1 MSYIL
6 GLTGPTGAGKSIF
19 SKCAGEFGF
28 TVIDCDGV
36 AREAVG
42 KGMPALTRLCEV
54 FGDEILLKN
63 GELDR
68 RKLALI
74 AFSSPDKTELL
85 NETVLPFIKELVL
98 GRIKGDFVL
107 LDAPTLFE
115 SGIDKICDATVAVT
129 APVAVRKERIT
140 KRDGIDCVAADMRIS
155 AGKTDDFYRE
165 NADIVLENNETV
177 ENFIKKVKIY
187 LSNIIGGTGDERV
200 QKD

>member
-19 SKCAGEFGF
+19 SKCAGESGF

-68 RKLALI
+68 RKLAGI

-98 GRIKGDFVL
+98 GRIKGDLVL

-115 SGIDKICDATVAVT
+115 SG
-129 APVAVRKERIT
+129 
-140 KRDGIDCVAADMRIS
+140 
-155 AGKTDDFYRE
+155 
-165 NADIVLENNETV
+165 
-177 ENFIKKVKIY
+177 
-187 LSNIIGGTGDERV
+187 
-200 QKD
+200 